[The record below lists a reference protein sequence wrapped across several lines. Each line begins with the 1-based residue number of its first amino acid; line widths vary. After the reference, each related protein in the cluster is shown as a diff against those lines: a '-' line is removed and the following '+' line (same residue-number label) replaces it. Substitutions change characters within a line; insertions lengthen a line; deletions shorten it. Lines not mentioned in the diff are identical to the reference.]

1 MKKES
6 LKESVQFRPSR
17 IKSKRSVT
25 DGKFHFVFEFTPS
38 RWIDDHIS
46 MVQYD
51 NSGEEIAS
59 YDIPEDFFDTISTT
73 DYLNAAFKALK
84 KHKIRPIKEHHIK
97 LSQFKSLIREEIQS
111 VLREFKDPK
120 LIKGVDITIEMDDE
134 DDNFKAGDY
143 TISGLTRGGVIL
155 SGMGERNL
163 HITFDALKDAGYTI
177 NENVNEADN
186 LGAFR
191 RLVITTNKLDMI
203 KSEIEDY
210 IKRPNIKSDYAD
222 AKLSIKPGVK
232 PNVLVV
238 DIEAVSGTALA
249 NKISDVVKK
258 FDKTANIKVRKEL
271 KLKPI
276 K

>member
-1 MKKES
+1 MKLQE
-6 LKESVQFRPSR
+6 L
-17 IKSKRSVT
+17 
-25 DGKFHFVFEFTPS
+25 
-38 RWIDDHIS
+38 
-46 MVQYD
+46 
-51 NSGEEIAS
+51 
-59 YDIPEDFFDTISTT
+59 
-73 DYLNAAFKALK
+73 
-84 KHKIRPIKEHHIK
+84 
-97 LSQFKSLIREEIQS
+97 KSLIREEIQS

-120 LIKGVDITIEMDDE
+120 LIKGVDITI
-134 DDNFKAGDY
+134 
-143 TISGLTRGGVIL
+143 
-155 SGMGERNL
+155 
-163 HITFDALKDAGYTI
+163 
-177 NENVNEADN
+177 ENVNEADN

-232 PNVLVV
+232 ANVLVV